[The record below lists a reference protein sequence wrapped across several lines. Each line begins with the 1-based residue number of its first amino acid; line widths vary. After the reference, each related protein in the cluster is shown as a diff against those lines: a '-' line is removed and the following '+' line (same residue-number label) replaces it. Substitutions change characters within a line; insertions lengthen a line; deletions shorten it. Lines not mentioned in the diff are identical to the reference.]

1 MKKLSIGMLLLLL
14 IPTTL
19 HALEWAYPF
28 VVLDGRV
35 YEVTDE
41 QVNQSLIGQSIGEVT
56 TQADDRT
63 GKYYGNGS
71 NYYPVGT
78 KYFKVEGVDIS
89 EAIAVEEQGT
99 YMKAEF
105 VQRVPLHWR
114 NIVYYL
120 TPLLFLTGLM
130 ITYRIREKV
139 KKKYQNSLSI

>member
-1 MKKLSIGMLLLLL
+1 MKKLSIGILLLLL

-19 HALEWAYPF
+19 HALEWTYSF

-41 QVNQSLIGQSIGEVT
+41 QINQSLIGKSIGEVT

-63 GKYYGNGS
+63 GKYYGNAS
-71 NYYPVGT
+71 NHYPIGT
-78 KYFKVEGVDIS
+78 KYLKIEGVDIS
-89 EAIAVEEQGT
+89 EAIAVAEQGS
-99 YMKAEF
+99 YVKAEF

-114 NIVYYL
+114 NMIYYL
-120 TPLLFLTGLM
+120 TPILFLTVLI